1 MILTKTHYLIILF
14 LLPFTFSF
22 SQKKVTGTIVDENN
36 MPLPGVNVLIK
47 DTTTGTMTDFDGL
60 YEIELPN
67 NENVLTFSMVGMITQ
82 TVTVGEQTQLDI
94 VLKSDITQL
103 DEVVVVGYGT
113 VARKDLTG
121 AVSTVKSEDIELAPV
136 ANFDQAL
143 AGRIAGVTVTS
154 GEGTPGAALNIV
166 VRGGNSITGSNAP
179 LYVINGIPLEDF

>member
-1 MILTKTHYLIILF
+1 
-14 LLPFTFSF
+14 
-22 SQKKVTGTIVDENN
+22 
-36 MPLPGVNVLIK
+36 
-47 DTTTGTMTDFDGL
+47 MTDFDGL
-60 YEIELPN
+60 YEIELSA

-94 VLKSDITQL
+94 ILKSDITQL

-121 AVSTVKSEDIELAPV
+121 AVSSVKSEDIELAPV

-154 GEGTPGAALNIV
+154 GEGTPGAALNK
-166 VRGGNSITGSNAP
+166 
-179 LYVINGIPLEDF
+179 